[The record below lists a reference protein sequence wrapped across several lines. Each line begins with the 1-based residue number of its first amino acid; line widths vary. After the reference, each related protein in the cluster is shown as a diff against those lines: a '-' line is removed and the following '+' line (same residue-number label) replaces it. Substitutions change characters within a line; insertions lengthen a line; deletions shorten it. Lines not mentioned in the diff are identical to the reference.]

1 MNKMLKS
8 TLGVAAAVAITGVA
22 VAPAVLAWGD
32 NTTGGRPTYS
42 IKEINEGKIDDKI
55 VFNSIVA
62 SDADLTEANKEAG
75 DIIPLSDERNF
86 VGARLDDGN
95 HGKNNV
101 WNGNEITVEEGK
113 TYIVR
118 MYIHNNNR
126 LGTKMT
132 AKDVTAHFTMQD
144 YADTTFKVD
153 GVFTS
158 SNANPSKYWDSV
170 VFKSN
175 TGSRF
180 YLDYIEGSALLENN
194 SYAKNGGKTLSDDL
208 LGNGVKIGYDALDG
222 NIPGCYQYAEYVS
235 FKVKPVFED
244 STIEKKVRLEGDE
257 NWTEDLHAK
266 VGDIVEYQ
274 IKYQNLNNSQVN
286 DVVLIDSLP
295 ENVEYIKGST
305 MLYNGLYPSGVKNT
319 NDTITTTGINIGYYP
334 VKAQAVVRFKA
345 TITDKS
351 LVCGNNQLINWAK
364 IGSTTV
370 GYAVQDSTNV
380 FVEKT
385 CENPTPTPTPEPTP
399 APEPTPTPAPEP
411 TPTNTTTVTEMPATG
426 PAAAVGTALGAG
438 SVVTAAG
445 YLISSRKQLR

>member
-8 TLGVAAAVAITGVA
+8 TLGVAAAVALTGVT

-32 NTTGGRPTYS
+32 NTGGRATYS
-42 IKEINEGKIDDKI
+42 ISQINAGEIDDKI

-62 SDADLTEANKEAG
+62 SDADLTDANREAG

-86 VGARLDDGN
+86 VGARIDDGN

-126 LGTKMT
+126 LGEQMV
-132 AKDVTAHFTMQD
+132 AKDVTASFLMQD
-144 YADTTFKVD
+144 FADTTFKVD
-153 GVFTS
+153 GIFTS
-158 SNANPSKYWDSV
+158 SNATPNRYWDSV

-194 SYAKNGGKTLSDDL
+194 SYAANGGKTLSDEL
-208 LGNGVKIGYDALDG
+208 IGNGVKIGYDALDG
-222 NIPGCYQYAEYVS
+222 NVPGCYKYAEYVS

-244 STIEKKVRLEGDE
+244 SSIEKKVRLDGTND
-257 NWTEDLHAK
+257 WTEDLHANI
-266 VGDIVEYQ
+266 GDTVEYQ
-274 IKYQNLNNSQVN
+274 IKYQNLNDSQVN

-295 ENVEYIKGST
+295 DNVEYIKGT
-305 MLYNGLYPSGVKNT
+305 TVLYNGLYPNGITNT

-334 VKAQAVVRFKA
+334 VNAQAVVRFKA
-345 TITDKS
+345 KVVDNS

-385 CENPTPTPTPEPTP
+385 CTPDDPKPPVNPDDKEETVVVKKTT
-399 APEPTPTPAPEP
+399 
-411 TPTNTTTVTEMPATG
+411 TTTVNELPSTG
-426 PAAAVGTALGAG
+426 PAAVAGTALGAG
-438 SVVTAAG
+438 TIVTAAG